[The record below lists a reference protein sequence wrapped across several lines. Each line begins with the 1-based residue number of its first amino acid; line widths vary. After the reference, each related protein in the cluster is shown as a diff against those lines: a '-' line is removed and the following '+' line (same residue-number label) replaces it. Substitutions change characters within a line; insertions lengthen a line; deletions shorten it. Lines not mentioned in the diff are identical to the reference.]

1 MNSATSMAHPFAD
14 LIGFSVSE
22 RGDGRCTVE
31 LDIEDRH
38 KNPHGIV
45 HGGVLYAL
53 ADTGM
58 GGALTS
64 LLGEDEICTTI
75 EIKIAYFRP
84 TMKGRL
90 KAHTEVI
97 NRGRKTASLE
107 STLEVDGRLLAKAYG
122 TFMILPKP

>member
-1 MNSATSMAHPFAD
+1 MNDNATLAHPFAE
-14 LIGFSVSE
+14 LIGFGVTE
-22 RGDGRCTVE
+22 RGDGRCTIE
-31 LDIEDRH
+31 LDLEERH
-38 KNPHGIV
+38 RNPHGII

-84 TMKGRL
+84 ATQGRL
-90 KAHTEVI
+90 KALTEVV

-107 STLEVDGRLLAKAYG
+107 STLEVDGRTLAKAYG
-122 TFMILPKP
+122 TFMILPR